1 MLKRLLLVAVAS
13 LVLAPGAFATG
24 GNYVF
29 DGGTSGER
37 AQVQTALDASTF
49 DFSVVPGPVTI
60 HVVRGVVPEATPGQ
74 IWLDANLLD
83 TGRFAWGVVQHEY
96 GHQVDFALL
105 DDARRARL
113 QRVLGGAA
121 WCSGA
126 PHGEL
131 TCERFADLISWAYW
145 QSPDNVMK
153 PAGGDVTAAAFRAL
167 LAQLLPVRT
176 PAAATLTSRPP
187 QNG

>member
-1 MLKRLLLVAVAS
+1 MLTRLLLVAVAS
-13 LVLAPGAFATG
+13 LALAPSALAQG

-29 DGGTSGER
+29 DGGTR
-37 AQVQTALDASTF
+37 AEQSQVRAALDVSSF

-60 HVVRGVVPEATPGQ
+60 HVVRGIVPEATPGQ

-105 DDARRARL
+105 DDSRRAQL
-113 QRVLGGAA
+113 QALVGGTA

-126 PHGEL
+126 PHDKL
-131 TCERFADLISWAYW
+131 SCERFANLISWAYW

-153 PAGGDVTAAAFRAL
+153 PADGDVAPAAFRAV
-167 LAQLLPVRT
+167 LAQILPVRVL
-176 PAAATLTSRPP
+176 AAANSTTLPP
-187 QNG
+187 RKG